1 MSGTI
6 RLAATAAAFSAALT
20 ATDARAQEEPAE
32 EEAYEYEYLEESDI
46 RAALE
51 ETLAQPEFARLRAEP
66 EKKKEE
72 TDPSELPGWLDRL
85 VRWLARVFGGD
96 EAEGEEP
103 SSRFALDLPGAR
115 FLIYLMAFVILAAAV
130 FFIAKS
136 VLAAA
141 RDRKLA
147 TEAEAGARVFGPA
160 AAPGEIEPDE
170 YWRRALAH
178 GEARRYRDG
187 LRELLLGSMS
197 ALERRGLIRFRRGL
211 TNRDYF
217 YSARGPVRDSFASIA
232 SAFEHVYFG
241 RREATADAFRE
252 CCRAYQK
259 SFREASS

>member
-1 MSGTI
+1 MRGTI
-6 RLAATAAAFSAALT
+6 RLAAAALWAALT

-32 EEAYEYEYLEESDI
+32 EESYEYEYLEDGEI

-51 ETLAQPEFARLRAEP
+51 ETLAQAEFARLRAEP
-66 EKKKEE
+66 EKKQEA
-72 TDPSELPGWLDRL
+72 DPSKLPGWLDRL
-85 VRWLARVFGGD
+85 ARWLARVFGGD

-103 SSRFALDLPGAR
+103 SGRFALDLPGAR
-115 FLIYLMAFVILAAAV
+115 FLIYLMAFVILAAAIL
-130 FFIAKS
+130 FIVKS
-136 VLAAA
+136 LVAAA
-141 RDRKLA
+141 WDRKVA
-147 TEAEAGARVFGPA
+147 AEEEAGALVFGPA

-170 YWRRALAH
+170 YFRRALAH

-217 YSARGPVRDSFASIA
+217 FSARGPVRDSFASIA